1 MKERERGKTRTNRFG
16 IQECLE
22 NANFVS
28 QKEWM
33 GSTELLLNCAQNKK
47 ILKEKVFFH
56 GRLIVL
62 RNALKPS
69 STRTQN
75 TAAVPDVPDAFL

>member
-1 MKERERGKTRTNRFG
+1 MKEREWGKTRTNRFG

-33 GSTELLLNCAQNKK
+33 GSTELVLNRVQNKK

-56 GRLIVL
+56 TLLIVL
-62 RNALKPS
+62 RNALKPF